1 MAHILNGCSFYRT
14 LYVARHDRLVDLISS
29 DIRGVQDITSKM
41 YLHSTVKLDWFEHN
55 STDDNMFC
63 NIPNT
68 PDIIFINEISKS
80 VVIFEIGCSF
90 DLYMDTCFTSK
101 LMKYQ
106 PLVECIKSLGYNCQ
120 FIVLVFGSLGH
131 VHKLVLRGLQLGGL
145 QKTASKRLAKYCS
158 VSATIGSRAIWKR
171 HCFVYP

>member
-1 MAHILNGCSFYRT
+1 
-14 LYVARHDRLVDLISS
+14 
-29 DIRGVQDITSKM
+29 
-41 YLHSTVKLDWFEHN
+41 
-55 STDDNMFC
+55 MFC
-63 NIPNT
+63 NIPNA

-106 PLVECIKSLGYNCQ
+106 PLVECIKSLGYNCR

-171 HCFVYP
+171 RCFVYPWADIFLICYYWLAIEYNHCTLFLCVLSILHTVSGETHLKPSSISIWIWHVIIICRSK